1 MSEKKLNLFCQDLA
15 FVLNGWE
22 GGIKNKM
29 LCFELL
35 FWMESFLCGSKSRTW
50 IVEETAGTEQKKSV
64 FILNFSIILMKDRR
78 DNLGLVFDC

>member
-1 MSEKKLNLFCQDLA
+1 MLLKHICTVFEIQYCLFFLSDRNCSPWKTLEMSEKKLNLFCQDLA

-35 FWMESFLCGSKSRTW
+35 F
-50 IVEETAGTEQKKSV
+50 
-64 FILNFSIILMKDRR
+64 
-78 DNLGLVFDC
+78 